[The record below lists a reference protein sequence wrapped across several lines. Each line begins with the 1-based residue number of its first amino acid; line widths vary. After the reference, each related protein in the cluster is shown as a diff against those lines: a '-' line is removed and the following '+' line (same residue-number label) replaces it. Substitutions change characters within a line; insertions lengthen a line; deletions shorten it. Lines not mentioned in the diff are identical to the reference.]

1 MIDESKYECLEF
13 QDINNKRLMLIATRL
28 REKMPQL
35 FNLMINEY
43 ECAPTELN
51 QIAVEI
57 DDKFPKLFSI
67 LEKETENDLESWCN
81 KQNEYEKS
89 NTCEEDL
96 LDYLRR
102 QL

>member
-1 MIDESKYECLEF
+1 MIDESKYQYLEF
-13 QDINNKRLMLIATRL
+13 QDINNKRLMLIAIRL
-28 REKMPQL
+28 REEMPQL

-43 ECAPTELN
+43 APIELN

-57 DDKFPKLFSI
+57 DDKFPKLFSM
-67 LEKETENDLESWCN
+67 LENETENALESWCN

-89 NTCEEDL
+89 NSCEEDL
-96 LDYLRR
+96 VDYLRR